1 MSNERNTMNIK
12 DGTYRAE
19 SDGTGGIKIDT
30 TVHMGKGYWV
40 AEYGCVTI
48 NGAITKSALADA
60 IKILD
65 IEIGEYVGV
74 WTDTKDNVTYI
85 DRSHH
90 FLKRQTAFDL
100 AKHWEQIAVWDCAN
114 REEVRVA

>member
-1 MSNERNTMNIK
+1 MNLQ

-19 SDGTGGIKIDT
+19 SDGMGGIKITT

-40 AEYGCVTI
+40 SEYGGVTI
-48 NGAITKSALADA
+48 NGELTESAVADA
-60 IKILD
+60 INILD
-65 IEIGEYVGV
+65 IEAGEYVGV
-74 WTDTKDNVTYI
+74 WTDTEDKITYI

-90 FLKRQTAFDL
+90 FTKRQTALDL
-100 AKHWEQIAVWDCAN
+100 AKYWQQIAVWDCAN